1 MITSFDTLIPSLSI
15 HYIANKSKNELCL
28 FSEAPVSVAD
38 EQLQPLVLEYFIKP
52 FEKVQESFGFFHSSA
67 LELNEV
73 FHFAKNIFRNETGFH
88 EASVGI
94 ARHLYNISTH
104 PNIKPGEVYI
114 ARFDKLLVDG
124 VEKEAIGIFKTEN
137 KEPFLKV
144 QHEGASF
151 QLHYELSGIN
161 LKKLDKGCLILNEE
175 EEAGYKVM
183 VIDQTNKNSEALYW
197 TDLFLQ
203 LKVRNDEF
211 NQTQSLLTVYKN
223 FIAEGVDK
231 DIELTKP
238 EKIEL
243 LNRSMRYFKERD
255 AFDLDEFNNEV
266 IGHQQGAKLFMQY
279 KADYEQRYD
288 TEIGDQ
294 FGISG
299 AAVKKQARIYKS
311 VLKLDRNFHIYIH
324 GNSELIEKG
333 VDDDGRKYYK
343 IYYQEESS

>member
-1 MITSFDTLIPSLSI
+1 MITCFDTLIESLSV
-15 HYIANKSKNELCL
+15 HYIANKSKNELCI
-28 FSEAPVSVAD
+28 FSEAPLALID
-38 EQLQPLVLEYFIKP
+38 EQLPPLVLEYFIRP
-52 FEKVQESFGFFHSSA
+52 FEKIQESFSFFHPSA

-73 FHFAKNIFRNETGFH
+73 FHFAKGIFHNETDFH
-88 EASVGI
+88 EASLGI

-114 ARFDKLLVDG
+114 ARFKNLLVDG
-124 VEKEAIGIFKTEN
+124 LEKEAIGIFKTEN
-137 KEPFLKV
+137 KEPYLKV
-144 QHEGASF
+144 QNEGSSF
-151 QLHYELSGIN
+151 QLEYELNGIN

-175 EEAGYKVM
+175 EEWGYKLV

-255 AFDLDEFNNEV
+255 EFDLDEFNNEV
-266 IGHQQGAKLFMQY
+266 IGHEHGAKLFMQY
-279 KADYEQRYD
+279 KADYEQRYE

-333 VDDDGRKYYK
+333 IDDDGRKYYK
-343 IYYQEESS
+343 IYYQEES

>member
-1 MITSFDTLIPSLSI
+1 MITSFDTLIESLSI
-15 HYIANKSKNELCL
+15 HYIGNKCKNEACL
-28 FSEAPVSVAD
+28 FSEEPLSTDD
-38 EQLQPLVLEYFIKP
+38 EQLLPLVLEYFTRP
-52 FEKVQESFGFFHSSA
+52 FEKVQESFSFSHPSV
-67 LELNEV
+67 LELNEI
-73 FHFAKNIFRNETGFH
+73 FHFAKGIFSDEINFH

-114 ARFDKLLVDG
+114 TRFNKLLVDG

-144 QHEGASF
+144 LQEGSKF
-151 QLHYELSGIN
+151 QLQYELSGIHI
-161 LKKLDKGCLILNEE
+161 KKLDKGCLILNEE
-175 EEAGYKVM
+175 QEEGYKVM
-183 VIDQTNKNSEALYW
+183 VIDQTNKSSEALYW

-243 LNRSMRYFKERD
+243 LNRSMRYFKEKD

-266 IGHQQGAKLFMQY
+266 IGHQQGAKLFVQY
-279 KADYEQRYD
+279 KADYEQRYE

-324 GNSELIEKG
+324 GNSDLIEKG

-343 IYYQEESS
+343 IYYQEEA